1 MATQEGTWSLGA
13 PHQGWPPAAATGP
26 LEEQRAA
33 REALRI
39 TGQRRT
45 VEIRVQL
52 PRPGQGKRE
61 QRHQRRY
68 DEQQRRREHQD
79 RLLRG
84 EDIGTVS
91 AIDQSPT

>member
-1 MATQEGTWSLGA
+1 MRLTKAGPSR
-13 PHQGWPPAAATGP
+13 ATGP
-26 LEEQRAA
+26 LDEQRAA
-33 REALRI
+33 RESLRI
-39 TGQRRT
+39 TGQHRT

-61 QRHQRRY
+61 QRHLRRY

-84 EDIGTVS
+84 DGHRHVS
-91 AIDQSPT
+91 AID